1 MVLGFMFSRALYFVM
16 AVLKLIAVCWAMILC
31 ASALAFLPMLAR
43 SSIHCL
49 CYVGC
54 EEGWNIYVVY

>member
-54 EEGWNIYVVY
+54 EEG